1 MVGAQS
7 KSRIAFGPRVPWA
20 PVQSFRLIPSHF
32 QMTEANK
39 TLFDEQRSVCD
50 SRLSEK
56 DKLMNMGH
64 THLANELKTTSLL
77 TYV

>member
-20 PVQSFRLIPSHF
+20 PVQSFLLIPS
-32 QMTEANK
+32 TEANK
-39 TLFDEQRSVCD
+39 TLFDEQRPVCD